1 MELMQRRSRSGV
13 AILGLAAAV
22 ACGTGVAAAHT
33 LSAGAAGTTPRC
45 EVRNLRLAAPRSDGA
60 AGSIGLRFTFRNRG
74 PATCR
79 LYGFPGM
86 RLENAHRKAM
96 STTVIRGTSTVV
108 PFEPENAVL
117 VAPGGRASFFAGYSD
132 VPTGSQTCPR
142 SAYIQ
147 VTPPNDYK
155 QLTVPLS
162 ATACGGVITVSPV
175 VPGVPQP

>member
-1 MELMQRRSRSGV
+1 MDVMQRRSKSAV

-33 LSAGAAGTTPRC
+33 QSAATASNTPRC
-45 EVRNLRLAAPRSDGA
+45 EVRNLKLAPPQSNGA
-60 AGSIGLRFTFRNRG
+60 AGSIGLLFTFTNRG

-79 LYGFPGM
+79 MFGFPGM
-86 RLENAHRKAM
+86 RLLNRHRNAM

-117 VAPGGRASFFAGYSD
+117 VAPGRRASFFAGYSD
-132 VPTGSQTCPR
+132 VPTGHQTCPR
-142 SAYIQ
+142 SAYAQ
-147 VTPPNDYK
+147 VTPPNDFK
-155 QLTVPLS
+155 QLTVALS

-175 VPGVPQP
+175 VPGVPRA